1 MKIKISA
8 PAKINL
14 YLEIKEKRA
23 DGYHNLESI
32 MQTVGLYDEIT
43 VEDARGGILLD
54 CDNPALPSDG
64 SNIAYKAAA
73 AVRDKFSIKKGVK
86 ITLKKNIPA
95 GAGLGGGSS
104 DAAAVIKALVRL
116 WNIKVQKP
124 ELEKTAAALGADVAF
139 FLTGGTALCEG
150 KGEVVTPLADMPE
163 MPILLVN
170 PGFGVPTRSVYEKVK
185 FPLTKP
191 RKIHKIKKLI
201 CSGSFN
207 KNNALKYC
215 FNRLEEFVF
224 PEYPEIAKIKSIM
237 ADLGCASFM
246 SGSGATV
253 FGIFGSESQ
262 SETIKS
268 KLREYYRNTWTVYP
282 VKYNQPDAVEER

>member
-8 PAKINL
+8 PVKINF

-32 MQTVGLYDEIT
+32 MQTVSLYDEIT
-43 VEDARGGILLD
+43 VEDARGGILLE
-54 CDNPALPSDG
+54 CDNPALPCDG

-73 AVRDKFSIKKGVK
+73 AVRDEFSIKKGVK

-116 WNIKVQKP
+116 WNIKAQKP

-163 MPILLVN
+163 MPILLVM
-170 PGFGVPTRSVYEKVK
+170 VKSVQKMQY
-185 FPLTKP
+185 
-191 RKIHKIKKLI
+191 
-201 CSGSFN
+201 
-207 KNNALKYC
+207 
-215 FNRLEEFVF
+215 
-224 PEYPEIAKIKSIM
+224 IM
-237 ADLGCASFM
+237 
-246 SGSGATV
+246 
-253 FGIFGSESQ
+253 
-262 SETIKS
+262 K
-268 KLREYYRNTWTVYP
+268 
-282 VKYNQPDAVEER
+282 